1 MQQLTAQL
9 DELVKVK
16 KEHED
21 ELLKKFA
28 ALLNSKKLKIR
39 DQQRLLAHAKID
51 PKAAAEVQQT
61 RSKPGRKAGISRA
74 AKRKANESANG
85 SETDV
90 DESAFETDK
99 TGGHVTNLGED
110 EPSTSERSNHDDTE
124 DEEIDDE
131 GFAPAPMASQASR
144 RGPSQGN
151 KILQSGSRETAAP
164 TAEELAAQQPPPRRE
179 LPFARK
185 TNPESALQPKDT
197 PALANSTSK
206 SQIAAPTED
215 ETEDETDDEL

>member
-21 ELLKKFA
+21 DLLKKFA

-51 PKAAAEVQQT
+51 PKAGAEVQQT
-61 RSKPGRKAGISRA
+61 RSKPGRKAGISCTG
-74 AKRKANESANG
+74 KRKANDSANA
-85 SETDV
+85 SETDD
-90 DESAFETDK
+90 DEPAFETDK
-99 TGGHVTNLGED
+99 MGDHATNLGED
-110 EPSTSERSNHDDTE
+110 EPSTSERSDHGDTE
-124 DEEIDDE
+124 HEDTNDE

-144 RGPSQGN
+144 RGPSQKN
-151 KILQSGSRETAAP
+151 KIAQSGSQRTAAH
-164 TAEELAAQQPPPRRE
+164 TAEELAVQQPPPRRE

-185 TNPESALQPKDT
+185 TDPEPAPQPKDT
-197 PALANSTSK
+197 PAVANPNSK
-206 SQIAAPTED
+206 SQVAAPTED